1 MASRHRCGQHRKP
14 KPRTSAR
21 AVATVVT
28 VAATMTGTI
37 ALAGSAQA
45 DPQPSLQQIQEQVN
59 KLHSDAIKATD
70 VFNGVQEQADKLR
83 ETANRTQARVTDE
96 QNQLNILRDQIGV
109 VAADR
114 YRGGT
119 LPATLSLALS
129 GDPENYLQK
138 AQMIAQLDSQ
148 QAAKLRQIAA
158 QARALS
164 QDRTEASSQLA
175 ELEKLRTE
183 LNRNKTEIQGK
194 LAEAERLLNTVTR
207 EQRAKILASSE
218 HEGDPGS
225 GSPERSSRDKP
236 KDTPTAD
243 VPASGRAAVAIQFAR
258 AQIGKWYGWGKTGPT
273 NYDCSGLT
281 QASWAAANVKLSRV
295 TTTQINDGKR
305 VTKAE
310 LQPGDLIFFNRDNSH
325 VGLYI
330 GGGRM
335 IHAPRPGTQI
345 TEASIDTMYFY
356 GAVRPG

>member
-1 MASRHRCGQHRKP
+1 M
-14 KPRTSAR
+14 
-21 AVATVVT
+21 VT

-59 KLHSDAIKATD
+59 KLHSDAIKATE
-70 VFNGVQEQADKLR
+70 VFNGVQEQTDKLR
-83 ETANRTQARVTDE
+83 ETANRTQARVADE
-96 QNQLNILRDQIGV
+96 QNQLNMLRDQIGV

-119 LPATLSLALS
+119 LPATLSLALN

-218 HEGDPGS
+218 HEADPGS
-225 GSPERSSRDKP
+225 RADRSSRDKP
-236 KDTPTAD
+236 ATD
-243 VPASGRAAVAIQFAR
+243 VPASGRAAAAIQFAR

-305 VTKAE
+305 VSKAE
-310 LQPGDLIFFNRDNSH
+310 LQPGDLVFFNRDNSH

-345 TEASIDTMYFY
+345 TEASIDTMFFY